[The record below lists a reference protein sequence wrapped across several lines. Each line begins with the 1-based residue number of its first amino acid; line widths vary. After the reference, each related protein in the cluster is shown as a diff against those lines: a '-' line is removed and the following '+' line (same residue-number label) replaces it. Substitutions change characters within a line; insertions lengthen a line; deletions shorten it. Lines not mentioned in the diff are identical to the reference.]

1 MPRAEG
7 TRKAGAARKAEAEAP
22 SLSLEDAR
30 ICLRKLSQL
39 QGFAQRKRCRADLA
53 DSELFSMIEQLLDGI
68 KEAKREIWALFPPST
83 IWPRAR

>member
-7 TRKAGAARKAEAEAP
+7 TRKAEAGAAP
-22 SLSLEDAR
+22 SLSPEDAR

-39 QGFAQRKRCRADLA
+39 RGFALRRRCRADPA
-53 DSELFSMIEQLLDGI
+53 DFELFSMIDQLLDGI
-68 KEAKREIWALFPPST
+68 AEAKREIWALFPPST